1 MTLEAVLLR
10 NERPDEVKNEFTSI
24 DEDEQGEL
32 VLQNSRYKTRAR
44 ASNQV
49 GYSSFKLELGLIDR

>member
-1 MTLEAVLLR
+1 MKIFQKIALETMLLR
-10 NERPDEVKNEFTSI
+10 NERPDEVKNEFSGI
-24 DEDEQGEL
+24 DEDAKGEL

-49 GYSSFKLELGLIDR
+49 SISSSR

>member
-1 MTLEAVLLR
+1 MLLR
-10 NERPDEVKNEFTSI
+10 NERPDEVKNEFSGI
-24 DEDEQGEL
+24 DEDAKGEL

-49 GYSSFKLELGLIDR
+49 SISSSR